1 MKLGLVLSFSLF
13 FGQACTKGLNTSPGT
28 DAGATTAPFVESQ
41 ALMPM
46 DFDPVSINAAL
57 AKLPPPSDAKI
68 AELAESPAA
77 TLLLAQFS
85 TILSTSDALN
95 TLAADTDA
103 NPSIEGL
110 GLADATPQPRLE
122 DSRSPMERRGRE
134 VARFGNEF
142 FVRGQHPALTKDTC
156 PDLGKYFARVTQA
169 NLNWKARAQGRLACI
184 EAAKS
189 PVFIQGCWGNS
200 TSTETGKPYYLWTT
214 LIANLDTLIMQLTDQ
229 QAKLQTLCTTYFAEN
244 PTDTWQWSDF
254 QAALQQVATTNIG
267 GDAMLATKTDMTAV
281 DAAVATQ
288 VEADTSLAAA
298 REAISTNWHQLQ
310 TAKQA
315 TNACMKAALPP
326 PSQHGKRVPPEI
338 TTELR
343 VFSNCMGAA
352 QTRRGDVPG
361 SQR

>member
-77 TLLLAQFS
+77 ALLLAQFS

-95 TLAADTDA
+95 TLAADTDP
-103 NPSIEGL
+103 NPSFEGL
-110 GLADATPQPRLE
+110 GLADAAPQPRSE
-122 DSRSPMERRGRE
+122 DSLSPMERRGRE

-156 PDLGKYFARVTQA
+156 PDLGKYFARVIQS
-169 NLNWKARAQGRLACI
+169 NLDWKARAQGRLACI

-189 PVFIQGCWGNS
+189 PVFIQDCWGNS
-200 TSTETGKPYYLWTT
+200 TSVETGKPYYLWTT
-214 LIANLDTLIMQLTDQ
+214 LVANLDTLITQLTDQ
-229 QAKLQTLCTTYFAEN
+229 QVNLQNLCTTYFTEN

-254 QAALQQVATTNIG
+254 QAALQQAGSGETTAATNTDVSVAT
-267 GDAMLATKTDMTAV
+267 DSMSE
-281 DAAVATQ
+281 TQ
-288 VEADTSLAAA
+288 VEATNSLAAA
-298 REAISTNWHQLQ
+298 REAISTNWQQLQ

-315 TNACMKAALPP
+315 MNACMKSALPP
-326 PSQHGKRVPPEI
+326 PPRHGEHVAPAVA
-338 TTELR
+338 TALHT
-343 VFSNCMGAA
+343 FSSCMGAA
-352 QTRRGDVPG
+352 QIRRGVVPG
-361 SQR
+361 GSR

>member
-28 DAGATTAPFVESQ
+28 DTGATTAPAVESQ
-41 ALMPM
+41 AFMPM
-46 DFDPVSINAAL
+46 DSDPVAINAAL

-77 TLLLAQFS
+77 ALLLAQFS
-85 TILSTSDALN
+85 TILSISDALN

-110 GLADATPQPRLE
+110 GLADATPQPRSE
-122 DSRSPMERRGRE
+122 DSLSPMERRGRE

-156 PDLGKYFARVTQA
+156 PDLGKYFARVIQA
-169 NLNWKARAQGRLACI
+169 NLDWKARAQGRLACI

-214 LIANLDTLIMQLTDQ
+214 LVANLDTLIMQLTDQ
-229 QAKLQTLCTTYFAEN
+229 QAKLQTLCVSYFAAN
-244 PTDTWQWSDF
+244 PNDTWQWSDF
-254 QAALQQVATTNIG
+254 QAAIQQVATTSTG
-267 GDAMLATKTDMTAV
+267 GDATPATNTDMTAV

-288 VEADTSLAAA
+288 VEATTSLTAA
-298 REAISTNWHQLQ
+298 REAIFTNWHQLQ

-315 TNACMKAALPP
+315 MNACMKSALPP
-326 PSQHGKRVPPEI
+326 PPRHGEHVAPAVA
-338 TTELR
+338 TALHT
-343 VFSNCMGAA
+343 FSSCMGAA
-352 QTRRGDVPG
+352 QIRRGVVPG
-361 SQR
+361 GSR